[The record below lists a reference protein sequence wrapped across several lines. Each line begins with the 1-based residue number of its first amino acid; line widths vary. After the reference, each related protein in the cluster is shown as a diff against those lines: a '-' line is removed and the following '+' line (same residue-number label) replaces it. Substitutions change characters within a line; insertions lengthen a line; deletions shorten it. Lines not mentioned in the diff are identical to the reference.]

1 MNKREVTFSNLIKLI
16 KNRRPFS
23 ILGIVFVFSSLFI
36 MLPSILF
43 MTNSFVEP
51 YEKYD
56 FDKIEQNGIEQN
68 AKITDLRPVNNVTI
82 NGEHPLKISYEF
94 LDKGLT
100 KSDKFQTMDLEKTN
114 ELKIGSE
121 IKIKTFENQS
131 KIQNLESFTFPFY
144 VFYILPFI
152 FFVLGSIFSIIGLVP
167 AFRDYN
173 LYKNGVVK
181 EATLIS
187 IVPNSGM
194 PISGIGQ
201 SILINYYYENRSGQ
215 KVFGK
220 SKTTD
225 FSIMVE
231 KKIEDK
237 IKIFVSEN
245 DETKSCLVPKLEAM
259 KNNWKI

>member
-1 MNKREVTFSNLIKLI
+1 MNKREVTFSNLIRLI

-23 ILGIVFVFSSLFI
+23 TVGIVFIFSSIFI
-36 MLPSILF
+36 LLPSILF
-43 MTNSFVEP
+43 ITNSITEP
-51 YEKYD
+51 FEKYD
-56 FDKIEQNGIEQN
+56 FEKIEQNGTELN
-68 AKITDLRPVNNVTI
+68 GKITDLRKVNNVTI
-82 NGEHPLKISYEF
+82 NGEHPLRISYEF

-114 ELKIGSE
+114 DMKIGNE

-131 KIQNLESFTFPFY
+131 KIQNLKSFTFPFY
-144 VFYILPFI
+144 IFYILPLI
-152 FFVLGSIFSIIGLVP
+152 FFILGSIFSYIGLIP
-167 AFRDYN
+167 ALRDYN
-173 LYKNGVVK
+173 VYKNGVVK
-181 EATLIS
+181 EATIIS
-187 IVPNSGM
+187 MVPNSGM

-201 SILINYYYENRSGQ
+201 SILINYYYENRNGQ
-215 KVFGK
+215 KIFGK

-231 KKIEDK
+231 KKVEDK

-245 DETKSCLVPKLEAM
+245 DETKSCVVPKLEAL

>member
-1 MNKREVTFSNLIKLI
+1 MTKRKVTFSNLITLI

-36 MLPSILF
+36 LLPSILF
-43 MTNSFVEP
+43 MTISFIEP

-56 FDKIEQNGIEQN
+56 FEKIEQNGTELD

-82 NGEHPLKISYEF
+82 NGEHPLRISYEYIE
-94 LDKGLT
+94 KGLT

-114 ELKIGSE
+114 EMKIGGQ
-121 IKIKTFENQS
+121 IKIKAFENQS
-131 KIQNLESFTFPFY
+131 KIQNLESFTFPFH
-144 VFYILPFI
+144 VFYILPLI
-152 FFVLGSIFSIIGLVP
+152 FFILGSIFSSIGLIP
-167 AFRDYN
+167 ALRDYN
-173 LYKNGVVK
+173 LYKNGIVK

-187 IVPNSGM
+187 MVPNSGL

-201 SILINYYYENRSGQ
+201 SILINYYYESKNGQ
-215 KVFGK
+215 KIFGK
-220 SKTTD
+220 SKTRD

-237 IKIFVSEN
+237 IKVFVSEN
-245 DETKSCLVPKLEAM
+245 DETKSCLVPKLEAF
-259 KNNWKI
+259 KN

>member
-1 MNKREVTFSNLIKLI
+1 MNKREVTFSNLITLI

-36 MLPSILF
+36 ILPSILF
-43 MTNSFVEP
+43 MTKSFIEP

-56 FDKIEQNGIEQN
+56 VDKIEQNGTELN

-82 NGEHPLKISYEF
+82 NVEHPLRISYEY
-94 LDKGLT
+94 LENGLT

-114 ELKIGSE
+114 EMKIGSE

-144 VFYILPFI
+144 VFYILPLI
-152 FFVLGSIFSIIGLVP
+152 FFILGSIFSIIGLIP
-167 AFRDYN
+167 ALRDYN

-187 IVPNSGM
+187 MVPNSGL

-201 SILINYYYENRSGQ
+201 SVLINYYYENRNGQ
-215 KVFGK
+215 KIFGK

-231 KKIEDK
+231 KKVEEK
-237 IKIFVSEN
+237 IKVFVSEN
-245 DETKSCLVPKLEAM
+245 DETKSCLVPKLEAL

>member
-1 MNKREVTFSNLIKLI
+1 MNKREVTFSNLITLI

-36 MLPSILF
+36 LLPSIFF
-43 MTNSFVEP
+43 MTNSFIEP
-51 YEKYD
+51 YQKYD
-56 FDKIEQNGIEQN
+56 FEKIEQNGTEKN
-68 AKITDLRPVNNVTI
+68 AKITDLRAVNNVTI
-82 NGEHPLKISYEF
+82 NGEHPLRISYEF

-100 KSDKFQTMDLEKTN
+100 KSDKFETMDLDKTN
-114 ELKIGSE
+114 EMKIGNI

-144 VFYILPFI
+144 MFYILPLI
-152 FFVLGSIFSIIGLVP
+152 FFVLGAIFSFIGLIPV
-167 AFRDYN
+167 FRDYN

-187 IVPNSGM
+187 MVPNSGM
-194 PISGIGQ
+194 PISGFGQ
-201 SILINYYYENRSGQ
+201 SVLIDYYYENRNGQ
-215 KVFGK
+215 KEFGK

-225 FSIMVE
+225 FSILAE
-231 KKIEDK
+231 KKVEDK

-245 DETKSCLVPKLEAM
+245 DETKSCLVPKKEAM

>member
-1 MNKREVTFSNLIKLI
+1 MNKREVTFSNLITLI

-23 ILGIVFVFSSLFI
+23 ILGIIFVFSSLFI
-36 MLPSILF
+36 ILPSILF
-43 MTNSFVEP
+43 MTNSFIEP
-51 YEKYD
+51 YEKYN
-56 FDKIEQNGIEQN
+56 FEKIEQNGTELN

-82 NGEHPLKISYEF
+82 NGEHPLRISYEY
-94 LDKGLT
+94 LEKGLT
-100 KSDKFQTMDLEKTN
+100 KTDKFQTMELEKTN
-114 ELKIGSE
+114 EMKIGNE

-144 VFYILPFI
+144 MFYILPLI
-152 FFVLGSIFSIIGLVP
+152 FFIIGSIFSFIGLTP
-167 AFRDYN
+167 ALLDYN

-181 EATLIS
+181 DATLIS
-187 IVPNSGM
+187 MVPNSGL

-201 SILINYYYENRSGQ
+201 SILINYYYENRNGQ
-215 KVFGK
+215 KIFGK
-220 SKTTD
+220 SKTMD

-237 IKIFVSEN
+237 IKIFVSET
-245 DETKSCLVPKLEAM
+245 DETKSCLVPKLESM

>member
-1 MNKREVTFSNLIKLI
+1 MDKREVTFSNLITLI

-23 ILGIVFVFSSLFI
+23 ILGIVFVFVSLFI
-36 MLPSILF
+36 ILPSILF
-43 MTNSFVEP
+43 MTKSFIEP

-56 FDKIEQNGIEQN
+56 FDKIEQNGTEQN
-68 AKITDLRPVNNVTI
+68 AKITDLSLVNNVTI
-82 NGEHPLKISYEF
+82 NGEHPLRISYEF

-100 KSDKFQTMDLEKTN
+100 KSDKFQTLDLKKTN
-114 ELKIGSE
+114 EMKIGSE

-152 FFVLGSIFSIIGLVP
+152 FFTLGSIFSFIGLIPV
-167 AFRDYN
+167 FRDYN
-173 LYKNGVVK
+173 LYKNGIVK

-187 IVPNSGM
+187 MVANSGM
-194 PISGIGQ
+194 PISGNGQ
-201 SILINYYYENRSGQ
+201 SILINYYYKNRNGQ
-215 KVFGK
+215 KEFGK

-225 FSIMVE
+225 FSIMVK

-245 DETKSCLVPKLEAM
+245 DETKSCLVPELEAM

>member
-1 MNKREVTFSNLIKLI
+1 MNNRKVTFGNLITLI
-16 KNRRPFS
+16 KNNRPFS
-23 ILGIVFVFSSLFI
+23 TIGIIFVLSSLFI

-56 FDKIEQNGIEQN
+56 FDKVEKNGSEQN
-68 AKITDLRPVNNVTI
+68 AKITDLRSVNNVTI
-82 NGEHPLKISYEF
+82 NGEHPLKITYEY
-94 LDKGLT
+94 LDKGIT

-114 ELKIGSE
+114 EMIIGNE

-131 KIQNLESFTFPFY
+131 KIEGLEPFTFPSYLFY
-144 VFYILPFI
+144 FLPLI
-152 FFVLGSIFSIIGLVP
+152 FFILGSIFSFIGLVP
-167 AFRDYN
+167 VFRDYN
-173 LYKNGVVK
+173 LYKKGIVK

-187 IVPNSGM
+187 MVVNSGL
-194 PISGIGQ
+194 PISGRGQ
-201 SILINYYYENRSGQ
+201 SILVNYFYENRSGQ
-215 KVFGK
+215 KIYGK
-220 SKTTD
+220 SKTND

-231 KKIEDK
+231 KKVEDK

-245 DETKSCLVPKLEAM
+245 DETKSCLIPKLEAM

>member
-1 MNKREVTFSNLIKLI
+1 MNNRKVTFLNLVELI

-23 ILGIVFVFSSLFI
+23 TMGIVFLFSSIFI
-36 MLPSILF
+36 ILPSVIY
-43 MTNSFVEP
+43 MTSLSEP

-56 FDKIEQNGIEQN
+56 FEKIEQNGTEQN
-68 AKITDLRPVNNVTI
+68 AKITDLRSVNNVTI
-82 NGEHPLKISYEF
+82 NGEHPLKISYEY
-94 LDKGLT
+94 LNNGVT
-100 KSDKFQTMDLEKTN
+100 KSDKFQTMDLAETN
-114 ELKIGSE
+114 QMKIGSE

-131 KIQNLESFTFPFY
+131 KIQNIEPFTFPFY
-144 VFYILPFI
+144 IFYILPII
-152 FFVLGSIFSIIGLVP
+152 FFVLGTIFSIIGLVP
-167 AFRDYN
+167 AYRDYN
-173 LYKNGVVK
+173 LYKNGIVK

-187 IVPNSGM
+187 MVPNSGL

-201 SILINYYYENRSGQ
+201 SILINYYYLSKNGE

-225 FSIMVE
+225 FSIMTE
-231 KKIEDK
+231 KKAEDK

-245 DETKSCLVPKLEAM
+245 DETKSCLIPKLEAL